1 MAEELLMDYLADKKA
16 ERFRPHPHYYRDS
29 DSLTFFLKDEDVV
42 ARRVDELLTVYVSAK
57 TEELVGA
64 KIKGVRQILSTLGN
78 FGVTIKDA
86 GLTLGMLFLAGMA
99 VSREL
104 AGKSEYIRVGEF
116 VKSVPI
122 DADELQAVG

>member
-1 MAEELLMDYLADKKA
+1 MANELMDYLSDKKA
-16 ERFRPHPHYYRDS
+16 GKFRPHPHYYRDS
-29 DSLTFFLKDEDVV
+29 DSLTFFFKDEDAV
-42 ARRVDELLTVYVSAK
+42 ARRVDELLTVYVSAAS
-57 TEELVGA
+57 EELVGA
-64 KIKGVRQILSTLGN
+64 KIKGVQQILSTLGS

-104 AGKSEYIRVGEF
+104 ASKSEYIRIGEF

-122 DADELQAVG
+122 DLEELQAVG